1 MPETEIKK
9 IAIQLVS
16 ALFYL
21 HSNHII
27 HRDIKPQNVL
37 IGSNGVIKLCD
48 FGFARAI
55 DSKTM
60 ITSIKGTPLYMAP
73 ELLQEY
79 PYNQSADL
87 WSLGVILYEL
97 FVGQPPFYTNN
108 FTTLMNKIIKEN
120 VKYPDTMSK
129 DFKDFLKG
137 LLIKN
142 PRDRFDWQKILD
154 HSYMR
159 ETETEKNS
167 RTTRQDNYQKWIL
180 RLKNEKVF
188 NLFESDQY
196 IAKFSN
202 LAEVENGTKGFVEFD
217 NNNINVTNLSEKNT
231 SGGKK
236 PDKKN
241 TNTYLT
247 EDFWLDVEN
256 KANTEELATA
266 LRRDINFADK
276 INIAFKNLI
285 SDDKEKIADKKLV
298 CLIVKI
304 IFSVLTK
311 GKIDNQNVDIT
322 KNQAILNRALSVFKI
337 SQNEDLQILLNDI
350 IKVIGLFAKFS
361 CYYSNGI
368 DINFCS
374 GFLKYFPV
382 ILQSQKPSNIH
393 INLVKAVGIMITAAN
408 MMPRRSLI
416 FYKTILDLNI
426 INVLVLILKNYKT
439 VSYLI

>member
-1 MPETEIKK
+1 
-9 IAIQLVS
+9 
-16 ALFYL
+16 
-21 HSNHII
+21 
-27 HRDIKPQNVL
+27 
-37 IGSNGVIKLCD
+37 
-48 FGFARAI
+48 
-55 DSKTM
+55 
-60 ITSIKGTPLYMAP
+60 
-73 ELLQEY
+73 
-79 PYNQSADL
+79 
-87 WSLGVILYEL
+87 
-97 FVGQPPFYTNN
+97 
-108 FTTLMNKIIKEN
+108 
-120 VKYPDTMSK
+120 
-129 DFKDFLKG
+129 
-137 LLIKN
+137 
-142 PRDRFDWQKILD
+142 
-154 HSYMR
+154 MR
-159 ETETEKNS
+159 ETDEERKCRLS
-167 RTTRQDNYQKWIL
+167 RQDNYQKWIL

-217 NNNINVTNLSEKNT
+217 NNIATTTLEKNQSQGSAGSKRDNT
-231 SGGKK
+231 SKK
-236 PDKKN
+236 STSTIITTN
-241 TNTYLT
+241 TTGNTYLN
-247 EDFWLDVEN
+247 EDFWLDIEA
-256 KANTEELATA
+256 KANTEEQATI

-285 SDDKEKIADKKLV
+285 SEDKEKINDKKLC

-311 GKIDNQNVDIT
+311 GKIDNQNIDIT
-322 KNQAILNRALSVFKI
+322 KNQNILNHALSIFKI
-337 SQNEDLQILLNDI
+337 SQSEDLQILLNDI

-426 INVLVLILKNYKT
+426 INVLVMILKNYKT
-439 VSYLI
+439 VI